1 MLRHGLKNALI
12 PIVTVV
18 GVQAGYLL
26 GGAVLTET
34 VFAWPGV
41 GTLMVQGILARDFPL
56 VQGCVLVVALASS
69 SSTWRSTA
77 LRVARSTHPLRVS
90 GLSVASPASTT
101 HARAAARTLR
111 ALGRIARAIGWPCGW
126 ARLLAVARGR
136 RAWLAAARP
145 GHGGH
150 TESPAAAADPG
161 SSRSG
166 TDEFGRD
173 LLARL
178 VWGAR
183 VSLLA
188 GVATAA
194 ASMVVGVTL
203 GILGGFY
210 TGWVETVVMRLTDI
224 LMAFPYILLAIAIVA
239 GLGPGLRN
247 AMIAIAIVGFPIYT
261 RLVRSI
267 VLSLREREFVEAAR
281 ALGATDPVM
290 LGRHILPHLL
300 SPVIVAFS
308 LDVGAKI
315 LATAGLSFLGL
326 GTQPPTADWGS
337 MLATGRQFVILS
349 PHVVLLPGLAIF
361 VIVLALN
368 LVGDALRDLLDPRA
382 AVR

>member
-1 MLRHGLKNALI
+1 MSERS
-12 PIVTVV
+12 V
-18 GVQAGYLL
+18 
-26 GGAVLTET
+26 
-34 VFAWPGV
+34 WR
-41 GTLMVQGILARDFPL
+41 QG
-56 VQGCVLVVALASS
+56 
-69 SSTWRSTA
+69 
-77 LRVARSTHPLRVS
+77 
-90 GLSVASPASTT
+90 
-101 HARAAARTLR
+101 
-111 ALGRIARAIGWPCGW
+111 
-126 ARLLAVARGR
+126 LAVAAGL
-136 RAWLAAARP
+136 ALVAAVLAAVLAPVLPLVDPDTVDTPNRLRPPGSP
-145 GHGGH
+145 GH
-150 TESPAAAADPG
+150 AL
-161 SSRSG
+161 G

-194 ASMVVGVTL
+194 ASMLVGVVL
-203 GILGGFY
+203 GVLGGFY
-210 TGWVETVVMRLTDI
+210 TGWVETVVMRLTDV
-224 LMAFPYILLAIAIVA
+224 LMAFPYILLAIAIVG

-247 AMIAIAIVGFPIYT
+247 AMLAIAIVGFPIYT

-281 ALGATDPVM
+281 ALGATDPII

-308 LDVGAKI
+308 LDVGFKI

-326 GTQPPTADWGS
+326 GTQPPTADWWS

-349 PHVVLLPGLAIF
+349 PHVALLPGLAIF
-361 VIVLALN
+361 VVVLALN
-368 LVGDALRDLLDPRA
+368 LVGDALRDVLDPRA

>member
-1 MLRHGLKNALI
+1 MSIRVAGVGE
-12 PIVTVV
+12 PIV
-18 GVQAGYLL
+18 
-26 GGAVLTET
+26 GAAEVSR
-34 VFAWPGV
+34 FRR
-41 GTLMVQGILARDFPL
+41 GIGRLARRDRL
-56 VQGCVLVVALASS
+56 AVVA
-69 SSTWRSTA
+69 A
-77 LRVARSTHPLRVS
+77 LVL
-90 GLSVASPASTT
+90 
-101 HARAAARTLR
+101 
-111 ALGRIARAIGWPCGW
+111 
-126 ARLLAVARGR
+126 
-136 RAWLAAARP
+136 LAAALAALLAPWLPLLDPDTVDTPNRLQPPLTP
-145 GHGGH
+145 GH
-150 TESPAAAADPG
+150 
-161 SSRSG
+161 RLG

-178 VWGAR
+178 IWGAR

-194 ASMVVGVTL
+194 AAMAIGVTL

-210 TGWVETVVMRLTDI
+210 TGWIETVVMRLTDI

-261 RLVRSI
+261 RLVRSV

-281 ALGATDPVM
+281 ALGANDPLI

-337 MLATGRQFVILS
+337 MLATGRQFVVLS

-368 LVGDALRDLLDPRA
+368 LVGDALRDLLDPRTST
-382 AVR
+382 R

>member
-1 MLRHGLKNALI
+1 MSEHSVWR
-12 PIVTVV
+12 
-18 GVQAGYLL
+18 
-26 GGAVLTET
+26 
-34 VFAWPGV
+34 
-41 GTLMVQGILARDFPL
+41 QG
-56 VQGCVLVVALASS
+56 
-69 SSTWRSTA
+69 
-77 LRVARSTHPLRVS
+77 
-90 GLSVASPASTT
+90 
-101 HARAAARTLR
+101 
-111 ALGRIARAIGWPCGW
+111 
-126 ARLLAVARGR
+126 LAVAAGL
-136 RAWLAAARP
+136 ALVAAVLAAVLAPVLPLVDPDTVDTPNRLRPPGSP
-145 GHGGH
+145 GH
-150 TESPAAAADPG
+150 AL
-161 SSRSG
+161 G

-194 ASMVVGVTL
+194 ASMLVGVVL
-203 GILGGFY
+203 GVLGGFY
-210 TGWVETVVMRLTDI
+210 TGWVETVVMRLTDV
-224 LMAFPYILLAIAIVA
+224 LMAFPYILLAIAIVG

-247 AMIAIAIVGFPIYT
+247 AMLAIAIVGFPIYT

-281 ALGATDPVM
+281 ALGATDPII

-308 LDVGAKI
+308 LDVGFKI

-349 PHVVLLPGLAIF
+349 PHVALLPGLAIF
-361 VIVLALN
+361 VVVLALN
-368 LVGDALRDLLDPRA
+368 LVGDALRDVLDPRA

>member
-1 MLRHGLKNALI
+1 MNVRAADVGGPSALERTTGTLTLARS
-12 PIVTVV
+12 VART
-18 GVQAGYLL
+18 ARRNRL
-26 GGAVLTET
+26 AVL
-34 VFAWPGV
+34 AAL
-41 GTLMVQGILARDFPL
+41 TLVAAVTL
-56 VQGCVLVVALASS
+56 ALAAPWLPLPDPD
-69 SSTWRSTA
+69 TVDTVNR
-77 LRVARSTHPLRVS
+77 LRPPL
-90 GLSVASPASTT
+90 SPDHS
-101 HARAAARTLR
+101 L
-111 ALGRIARAIGWPCGW
+111 
-126 ARLLAVARGR
+126 
-136 RAWLAAARP
+136 
-145 GHGGH
+145 
-150 TESPAAAADPG
+150 
-161 SSRSG
+161 G

-194 ASMVVGVTL
+194 ASMLIGVAL

-210 TGWVETVVMRLTDI
+210 TGWIENAVMRLTDI

-247 AMIAIAIVGFPIYT
+247 AMVAIAIVGFPIYT
-261 RLVRSI
+261 RLVRGV

-281 ALGATDPVM
+281 ALGASDAVV
-290 LGRHILPHLL
+290 LGRHVLPHLV

-361 VIVLALN
+361 AIVLALN
-368 LVGDALRDLLDPRA
+368 LVGDALRDALDPRA
-382 AVR
+382 SPR

>member
-1 MLRHGLKNALI
+1 MSVRVATVADAVERGADASGWSRALARSSRRNRLA
-12 PIVTVV
+12 V
-18 GVQAGYLL
+18 L
-26 GGAVLTET
+26 AVLT
-34 VFAWPGV
+34 
-41 GTLMVQGILARDFPL
+41 
-56 VQGCVLVVALASS
+56 
-69 SSTWRSTA
+69 
-77 LRVARSTHPLRVS
+77 
-90 GLSVASPASTT
+90 
-101 HARAAARTLR
+101 
-111 ALGRIARAIGWPCGW
+111 
-126 ARLLAVARGR
+126 LLAAVLLALL
-136 RAWLAAARP
+136 APWLPLLDPDTVDTPNRLRPPLTP
-145 GHGGH
+145 GH
-150 TESPAAAADPG
+150 
-161 SSRSG
+161 RLG

-178 VWGAR
+178 VWGGR

-188 GVATAA
+188 GMGTAA
-194 ASMVVGVTL
+194 AAMLIGVTL

-210 TGWVETVVMRLTDI
+210 TGWIETAVMRLTDI
-224 LMAFPYILLAIAIVA
+224 LMAFLYILLAIAIVA

-261 RLVRSI
+261 RLVRGV

-281 ALGATDPVM
+281 ALGATDSLI
-290 LGRHILPHLL
+290 LGRHVLPHLL

-361 VIVLALN
+361 AVVLALN
-368 LVGDALRDLLDPRA
+368 LAGDALRDLLDPRTHA
-382 AVR
+382 R

>member
-1 MLRHGLKNALI
+1 VDTANRLR
-12 PIVTVV
+12 
-18 GVQAGYLL
+18 
-26 GGAVLTET
+26 
-34 VFAWPGV
+34 
-41 GTLMVQGILARDFPL
+41 PL
-56 VQGCVLVVALASS
+56 FTPS
-69 SSTWRSTA
+69 
-77 LRVARSTHPLRVS
+77 HPL
-90 GLSVASPASTT
+90 
-101 HARAAARTLR
+101 
-111 ALGRIARAIGWPCGW
+111 
-126 ARLLAVARGR
+126 
-136 RAWLAAARP
+136 
-145 GHGGH
+145 
-150 TESPAAAADPG
+150 
-161 SSRSG
+161 G

-173 LLARL
+173 LLSRL

-188 GVATAA
+188 GAATAA
-194 ASMVVGVTL
+194 AAMLVGVVL
-203 GILGGFY
+203 GVLSGY
-210 TGWVETVVMRLTDI
+210 YSGWPETVIMRLTDI

-261 RLVRSI
+261 RLVRGI
-267 VLSLREREFVEAAR
+267 VLSVRGREFVEAAR
-281 ALGATDPVM
+281 ALGSTDR
-290 LGRHILPHLL
+290 LILLRHIVPQLL

-368 LVGDALRDLLDPRA
+368 LVGDALRDFLDPRSYSS
-382 AVR
+382 

>member
-1 MLRHGLKNALI
+1 MSVR
-12 PIVTVV
+12 
-18 GVQAGYLL
+18 
-26 GGAVLTET
+26 
-34 VFAWPGV
+34 
-41 GTLMVQGILARDFPL
+41 LARVGD
-56 VQGCVLVVALASS
+56 
-69 SSTWRSTA
+69 
-77 LRVARSTHPLRVS
+77 
-90 GLSVASPASTT
+90 PAVP
-101 HARAAARTLR
+101 AADTSRFR
-111 ALGRIARAIGWPCGW
+111 RGVGRIARRDRLAIV
-126 ARLLAVARGR
+126 AALALLATVLVALL
-136 RAWLAAARP
+136 APWLPLLDPDTVDTPNRLRPPLTP
-145 GHGGH
+145 GH
-150 TESPAAAADPG
+150 
-161 SSRSG
+161 RLG

-188 GVATAA
+188 GVATASA
-194 ASMVVGVTL
+194 AMAIGVTL

-210 TGWVETVVMRLTDI
+210 TGWMEIVVMRLTDI

-247 AMIAIAIVGFPIYT
+247 AMIAIAVVGFPIYT
-261 RLVRSI
+261 RLVRGV

-281 ALGATDPVM
+281 ALGATDP
-290 LGRHILPHLL
+290 LILARHILPHVL

-337 MLATGRQFVILS
+337 MLATGRQFVVLS

-361 VIVLALN
+361 IIVLALN
-368 LVGDALRDLLDPRA
+368 LVGDALRDVLDPRT
-382 AVR
+382 R

>member
-1 MLRHGLKNALI
+1 MSVRVATVADAVERGADAACWSRALARLARRNRLAALAAL
-12 PIVTVV
+12 T
-18 GVQAGYLL
+18 LL
-26 GGAVLTET
+26 AAVL
-34 VFAWPGV
+34 
-41 GTLMVQGILARDFPL
+41 LA
-56 VQGCVLVVALASS
+56 
-69 SSTWRSTA
+69 
-77 LRVARSTHPLRVS
+77 
-90 GLSVASPASTT
+90 
-101 HARAAARTLR
+101 
-111 ALGRIARAIGWPCGW
+111 
-126 ARLLAVARGR
+126 LLAP
-136 RAWLAAARP
+136 WLPLLDPDTVDTPNRLRPPLTP
-145 GHGGH
+145 GH
-150 TESPAAAADPG
+150 
-161 SSRSG
+161 RLG

-188 GVATAA
+188 GMGTAA
-194 ASMVVGVTL
+194 AAMLVGVTL

-210 TGWVETVVMRLTDI
+210 TGWIETVVMRLTDI

-261 RLVRSI
+261 RLVRGV

-281 ALGATDPVM
+281 ALGATDPLI
-290 LGRHILPHLL
+290 LGRHVLPHLL

-361 VIVLALN
+361 AVVLALN
-368 LVGDALRDLLDPRA
+368 LAGDALRDLLDPRTHA
-382 AVR
+382 R